1 MAACPK
7 APTCLFFS
15 PLSPFWVPE
24 EAPCCCT
31 AATVTRVASQGL
43 ALGADCSESRG
54 LRAQL
59 CARLKL
65 LAEVE
70 AGEREGLS
78 GGCSP
83 RKQPVGAGVGGWLHP
98 GCFPP
103 PWDLRWVWF
112 RGPVPPELLAA
123 IALFNVK
130 QRQDE
135 ELA

>member
-31 AATVTRVASQGL
+31 AAMVTRVALQGL
-43 ALGADCSESRG
+43 FLGADCSESRG
-54 LRAQL
+54 LRPQL

-70 AGEREGLS
+70 AGERERLS

-83 RKQPVGAGVGGWLHP
+83 RKQPVGAWSWWLAPSWLFLPSLGSQVGLVSWS
-98 GCFPP
+98 CSS
-103 PWDLRWVWF
+103 R
-112 RGPVPPELLAA
+112 AA
-123 IALFNVK
+123 GSNCVV
-130 QRQDE
+130 
-135 ELA
+135 